1 MQHLLAYQQILSK
14 QTSYIEISTEK
25 DTSKHFILSYSSQLE
40 QHMHHL
46 AKKKKKET
54 TEIKR
59 SRKRSCFKTNK
70 THLRK

>member
-46 AKKKKKET
+46 AKKKQ
-54 TEIKR
+54 KR
-59 SRKRSCFKTNK
+59 LQK
-70 THLRK
+70 LRDQESAIASKQTRHI

>member
-46 AKKKKKET
+46 AKKKKK
-54 TEIKR
+54 R
-59 SRKRSCFKTNK
+59 DYRN
-70 THLRK
+70 